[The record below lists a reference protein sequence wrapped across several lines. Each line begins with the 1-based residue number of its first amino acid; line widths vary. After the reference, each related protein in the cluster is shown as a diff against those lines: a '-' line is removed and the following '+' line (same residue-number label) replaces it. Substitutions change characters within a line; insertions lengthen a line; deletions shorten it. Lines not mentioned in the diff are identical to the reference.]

1 MVPCWNKKT
10 LSFNE
15 ENRFFIDDS
24 VLFWDEGCVKM
35 AEAIQFR
42 FAVRKDVPLVLKF
55 IRDLAAYENL
65 LDKVAVNETILEAWL
80 FKEQKAEVIFCEL
93 AGRPI
98 GFTLFFYNF
107 STFLGESGIF
117 LEDLYIE
124 PAYRGRGYG
133 KAIFAKLA
141 EVAIER
147 GCGRLDWWC
156 LNWNK
161 PSIDFYEAMGAKHLK
176 EWRIYRLP
184 KEKLAALL
192 PDNKKQ
198 F

>member
-1 MVPCWNKKT
+1 MKKT
-10 LSFNE
+10 V
-15 ENRFFIDDS
+15 FFLTA
-24 VLFWDEGCVKM
+24 VLLFYLGKGCFEM
-35 AEAIQFR
+35 AAEIQFR
-42 FAVRKDVPLVLKF
+42 FAIREDVPLVFKF

-65 LDKVAVNETILEAWL
+65 LDKVVVTETILEDWL
-80 FKEQKAEVIFCEL
+80 FVQQKAEVIFCEL

-107 STFLGESGIF
+107 STFLGQSGIF

-124 PAYRGRGYG
+124 PAHRGHGYG

-141 EVAIER
+141 EIAIER

-156 LNWNK
+156 LNWNQ
-161 PSIDFYEAMGAKHLK
+161 PSIAFYESIGAQHLE

-184 KEKLAALL
+184 KENFLTLL
-192 PDNKKQ
+192 PKKSI
-198 F
+198 

>member
-1 MVPCWNKKT
+1 MKKT
-10 LSFNE
+10 V
-15 ENRFFIDDS
+15 FFLTA
-24 VLFWDEGCVKM
+24 VLLFYLGKGCVEM
-35 AEAIQFR
+35 AAEIQFR
-42 FAVRKDVPLVLKF
+42 FAIREDVPLVFKF

-65 LDKVAVNETILEAWL
+65 LDKVVVTEAILEDWM
-80 FKEQKAEVIFCEL
+80 FVQQKAEVIFCEL

-107 STFLGESGIF
+107 STFLGQSGIF

-124 PAYRGRGYG
+124 PAHRGHGYG

-141 EVAIER
+141 EIALER

-156 LNWNK
+156 LNWNQ
-161 PSIDFYEAMGAKHLK
+161 PSIAFYESIGAQHLE

-184 KEKLAALL
+184 KENFLTLL
-192 PDNKKQ
+192 PKKSI
-198 F
+198 

>member
-1 MVPCWNKKT
+1 MKKT
-10 LSFNE
+10 V
-15 ENRFFIDDS
+15 FFLTA
-24 VLFWDEGCVKM
+24 VLLVYSGKGCVEM
-35 AEAIQFR
+35 AAEIQFR
-42 FAVRKDVPLVLKF
+42 FAIREDVPLVFKF

-65 LDKVAVNETILEAWL
+65 LDKVVVTEAILEDWL
-80 FKEQKAEVIFCEL
+80 FVQQKAEVVFCEL

-107 STFLGESGIF
+107 STFLGQSGIF

-124 PAYRGRGYG
+124 PAHRGHGYG

-141 EVAIER
+141 EIAIER

-156 LNWNK
+156 LNWNQ
-161 PSIDFYEAMGAKHLK
+161 PSIAFYESIGAQHLE

-184 KEKLAALL
+184 KENFLTLL
-192 PDNKKQ
+192 PKKSI
-198 F
+198 